1 MFCGF
6 KNSGVRTAKATTAR
20 AHKAK
25 STRYLRISFHLS
37 PQVFGIV
44 DDAKDLTATQDFR
57 LDLATARSP
66 ITVRW
71 EMLRFGKVEFII
83 QLGRIWVA
91 NGSPKVAVLSEATA
105 LETLWAKGS

>member
-1 MFCGF
+1 
-6 KNSGVRTAKATTAR
+6 
-20 AHKAK
+20 
-25 STRYLRISFHLS
+25 LRLQKFRRPNRKGDDSES
-37 PQVFGIV
+37 PQSQKHQIPSHLLPPFTASFGIV

-57 LDLATARSP
+57 LDLATARNP

-91 NGSPKVAVLSEATA
+91 NGSLKMPVLSEATA
-105 LETLWAKGS
+105 LETLWAKSS